1 MVLLLFLSGCII
13 FDTSPAQQRM
23 RELTDDDGDGSTLDE
38 GDCNDFDPLVYPGA
52 PEICDD
58 LDNDCD
64 EAVDEDGGDIV
75 WCVDSDGDGHGTV
88 ATLGNGCVLPANA
101 VVTCDDCQDDNRS
114 VHPNGVE
121 LCNGLDDDCD
131 GLTDQADA
139 ADARTWYFDGDR
151 DGYGVPVP
159 YTTGCDLPVGYSD
172 NAEDC
177 DDGEATVHPDAAE
190 ECNNGVDDNCDG
202 GPDGCG
208 LVGIHTLDATSV
220 DPRDAG
226 YVDGP
231 AGYAESLGIEAYM
244 QDTLGDGT
252 ADVMLAGSGDMYDE
266 IGGGSLH
273 VWYSEPLGPQTVES
287 AAGHLYAQDE
297 LGMAYYPGSVLATDV
312 DGDGVSEV
320 LITAWGEAPGF
331 SSAGQVL
338 WVPAGWTGTREVT
351 PEDVFLTGEYD
362 AEAFGTGLQRA
373 DGLAGGQPALLVGG
387 PDYSEIA
394 QYAGREFLVPL
405 PSGTIADPIATIFG
419 TSDDQIIG
427 DHPLPLGDL
436 NNDGIDDIAF
446 NCEDALPSGA
456 VYILHGPL
464 AGDYLIDDAD
474 AVITDPDYIWLG
486 ESATMFPDLTGD
498 GRADLVIATAGV
510 SGNST
515 ESAMVLDGAQEG
527 AVTMGDQAVLALQ
540 GAEDDSDYRFNVSR
554 GDINGDDVLDLLVGS
569 PYVDPDDAVIN
580 SGALYVLA
588 APLESTGTQSILD
601 RSDAVFYGS
610 AYDGNLGSAIAAGD
624 ANGDG
629 TDDLLIADEAG
640 VGSGGAWFL
649 YGQGL

>member
-1 MVLLLFLSGCII
+1 MSLLLVLSGCII

-38 GDCNDFDPLVYPGA
+38 GDCNDFDPLVFPGA
-52 PEICDD
+52 PERCDD

-64 EAVDEDGGDIV
+64 ETVDEDGGDVV
-75 WCVDSDGDGHGTV
+75 WCVDADGDGHGDA
-88 ATLGNGCVLPANA
+88 ATIGNACVLPANA
-101 VVTCDDCQDDNRS
+101 VVTCDDCEDGNRS

-139 ADARTWYFDGDR
+139 ADAQVWYFDGDL
-151 DGYGVPVP
+151 DGYGVSVP

-177 DDGEATVHPDAAE
+177 DDGEATVHPGATE

-208 LVGIHTLDATSV
+208 VVGTRILEAGSV
-220 DPRDAG
+220 DPRDSG

-231 AGYAESLGIEAYM
+231 IGYSEGLGLEAYL

-252 ADVMLAGSGDMYDE
+252 ADAMLAGWGDMYE
-266 IGGGSLH
+266 ERGGGSLH
-273 VWYSEPLGPQTVES
+273 IWYSEPLGPQTVDS
-287 AAGHLYAQDE
+287 AAGHLYAPAP
-297 LGMAYYPGSVLATDV
+297 LVMASYPNSILTTDV
-312 DGDGVSEV
+312 DGDGALEL
-320 LITAWGEAPGF
+320 LITALGSASGF
-331 SSAGQVL
+331 SATGQVL
-338 WVPAGWTGTREVT
+338 RIQAGWTGTREVT
-351 PEDVFLTGEYD
+351 PDEVFLVGGID
-362 AEAFGTGLQRA
+362 GEAFGTGLQRA
-373 DGLAGGQPALLVGG
+373 DGLAGGQPALLVGA
-387 PDYSEIA
+387 PDYSA
-394 QYAGREFLVPL
+394 FAPSGGREFLIPL
-405 PSGTIADPIATIFG
+405 PSGTISDPIATIFG
-419 TSDDQIIG
+419 TSEDEIIG

-446 NCEDALPSGA
+446 NCEDASPSGA

-474 AVITDPDYIWLG
+474 AVITDPDYAVVG

-498 GRADLVIATAGV
+498 GRSDLVIATAGMWHV
-510 SGNST
+510 GSET
-515 ESAMVLDGAQEG
+515 AMVLDGAGEG
-527 AVTMGDQAVLALQ
+527 ALTMRDHALLVLEGVA
-540 GAEDDSDYRFNVSR
+540 GSDNEFQLSR
-554 GDINGDDVLDLLVGS
+554 GDINGDDVFDLLVGS
-569 PYVDPDDAVIN
+569 PYVDPDDAVAN

-588 APLESTGTQSILD
+588 APLEYTGVQPILD

-610 AYDGNLGSAIAAGD
+610 TAAGHLGSAIAAGD

-629 TDDLLIADEAG
+629 ADDLLVADDAAE
-640 VGSGGAWFL
+640 GSGGAWFL

>member
-1 MVLLLFLSGCII
+1 MTLLLVLSGCII
-13 FDTSPAQQRM
+13 FDTSPAQQRL

-38 GDCNDFDPLVYPGA
+38 GDCNDFDPPVYPGA
-52 PEICDD
+52 TELCDD

-64 EAVDEDGGDIV
+64 EAVDEDGGDVV
-75 WCVDSDGDGHGTV
+75 WCVDADGDGHGTA

-101 VVTCDDCQDDNRS
+101 VVTCDDCEDGNGS
-114 VHPNGVE
+114 VHPDGVE

-177 DDGEATVHPDAAE
+177 DDGEPAVHPGATE

-208 LVGIHTLDATSV
+208 MVGIRTLDATAV
-220 DPRDAG
+220 DPRDSG

-231 AGYAESLGIEAYM
+231 AGYSEGLGLGAYM

-252 ADVMLAGSGDMYDE
+252 ADVMLAGYGDMYGE
-266 IGGGSLH
+266 RGGGALH
-273 VWYSEPLGPQTVES
+273 IWYSEPLGPQTVES
-287 AAGHLYAQDE
+287 AAGHLYAQVGR
-297 LGMAYYPGSVLATDV
+297 GMAYSPGSVLTTDV
-312 DGDGVSEV
+312 DGDDFPDLLVSA
-320 LITAWGEAPGF
+320 LGEASGF
-331 SSAGQVL
+331 SPAGQVL
-338 WVPAGWTGTREVT
+338 RIQSGWTGTREVT
-351 PEDVFLTGEYD
+351 PDDVFLTGGID
-362 AEAFGTGLQRA
+362 GGVFGTGLQRA

-394 QYAGREFLVPL
+394 QYAGREFLIPL
-405 PSGTIADPIATIFG
+405 PSGTIADPIATILG
-419 TSDDQIIG
+419 TSEDEIIG

-446 NCEDALPSGA
+446 NCEDASPSGA
-456 VYILHGPL
+456 VHILDGPL
-464 AGDYLIDDAD
+464 AGDDLIDDAD
-474 AVITDPDYIWLG
+474 AVITDPDYAAVG
-486 ESATMFPDLTGD
+486 ESAMAVPDLTGD
-498 GRADLVIATAGV
+498 GRSDLVIATAGV
-510 SGNST
+510 WGAGIET
-515 ESAMVLDGAQEG
+515 AMVLDGAGEG
-527 AVTMGDQAVLALQ
+527 ALAMRESALLILE
-540 GAEDDSDYRFNVSR
+540 GVAESDNEFQLSR
-554 GDINGDDVLDLLVGS
+554 GDINADDVFDLLVGS
-569 PYVDPDDAVIN
+569 PYVDPDDAAPN

-588 APLESTGTQSILD
+588 APLEYTGVQPILD
-601 RSDAVFYGS
+601 HADAVFYGTTS
-610 AYDGNLGSAIAAGD
+610 GGHFGSAIASGD

-629 TDDLLIADEAG
+629 TDDLLIADDASA
-640 VGSGGAWFL
+640 GSGGAWFL

>member
-1 MVLLLFLSGCII
+1 MPLLLILSACII

-23 RELTDDDGDGSTLDE
+23 RELTDDDGDGTTLEE
-38 GDCNDFDPLVYPGA
+38 GDCNDYDPLVFPGA

-64 EAVDEDGGDIV
+64 EAVDEDGGEIV
-75 WCVDSDGDGHGTV
+75 WCVDADGDGHGDA
-88 ATLGNGCVLPANA
+88 ATIGNGCVLPANA
-101 VVTCDDCQDDNRS
+101 VVTCDDCADGNRT
-114 VHPNGVE
+114 VYPGGVE

-131 GLTDQADA
+131 GATDQADA
-139 ADARTWYFDGDR
+139 ADAQVWYFDGDL

-159 YTTGCDLPVGYSD
+159 NTTGCVLPEGYSN

-177 DDGEATVHPDAAE
+177 DDGESTVHPGATE

-202 GPDGCG
+202 GSDGCG
-208 LVGIHTLDATSV
+208 MVGVRTLDASAV

-231 AGYAESLGIEAYM
+231 VAYAEGLGLEAYM

-252 ADVMLAGSGDMYDE
+252 TDVMLAGSGDMYDE
-266 IGGGSLH
+266 LGGGALH
-273 VWYSEPLGPQTVES
+273 IWYSEPLGPQTVDS
-287 AAGHLYAQDE
+287 AAGHLYGPAP
-297 LGMAYYPGSVLATDV
+297 LAMAYYPDSVLATDV
-312 DGDGVSEV
+312 DGDGVRELLVSA
-320 LITAWGEAPGF
+320 LGSPDGF
-331 SSAGQVL
+331 GPAGQVL
-338 WVPAGWTGTREVT
+338 RFEPGWTGAREVT
-351 PEDVFLTGEYD
+351 PSDIFLIGPSDGLVFG
-362 AEAFGTGLQRA
+362 AGLQRA
-373 DGLAGGQPALLVGG
+373 DGLMGGQAALLVGDPG
-387 PDYSEIA
+387 YSGIAEDGGRQFIIALPD
-394 QYAGREFLVPL
+394 
-405 PSGTIADPIATIFG
+405 GTADDPMAAIYG
-419 TSDDQIIG
+419 TSEDDVIG
-427 DHPLPLGDL
+427 LRPLPLGDL

-446 NCEDALPSGA
+446 NCMDAMPTGA

-474 AVITDPDYIWLG
+474 AVITDPEYAAVG

-498 GRADLVIATAGV
+498 GRSDLVLASAGR
-510 SGNST
+510 SGVGL
-515 ESAMVLDGAQEG
+515 ELAVVLDGAQEG
-527 AVTMGDQAVLALQ
+527 AVTLGDQVVLALQ
-540 GAEDDSDYRFNVSR
+540 GADDDARFNISR

-588 APLESTGTQSILD
+588 APLASTGTQSILD

-629 TDDLLIADEAG
+629 TDDLLIADDAG
-640 VGSGGAWFL
+640 EGSGGAWFL